1 MTIKEALKS
10 ATDRLRSSNSPSAYL
25 DAEVLLLH
33 ALRRK
38 KDVRDKSW
46 VYINS
51 NYDLSRK
58 EEASFFGFISRRCLH
73 EPVAYIIEK
82 KEFYGYDF
90 YVNEN
95 ALIPRPETEMI
106 VSEVL
111 ETIRSK
117 KECGCKFDLLDI
129 GTGSGCIII
138 SVLNELAKT
147 HRQKLVH
154 SAIANDISKKAIE
167 VAERNSRKYR
177 LNKKIRF
184 ICEDFSDMLRDK
196 DLIDRSRRLI
206 ITANLPYIRT
216 DGYDRLLS
224 SVKYE
229 PRSALVGGKDGL
241 KFITKLI
248 NNVAKLKK
256 NANSDIIMFI
266 ESDPEQ
272 INIIKKLA
280 RGSLPDS
287 ESVILKDLSKK
298 RRFVKIE
305 LKNDRQCK

>member
-10 ATDRLRSSNSPSAYL
+10 ATQKLRSSDSPSAYL

-33 ALRRK
+33 ALRNK
-38 KDVRDKSW
+38 KGVHDKSW
-46 VYINS
+46 IYINS
-51 NYDLSRK
+51 NYGLSKK
-58 EEASFFGFISRRCLH
+58 EESTFFGYIKRRCLH

-95 ALIPRPETEMI
+95 ALIPRHETEMI

-111 ETIRSK
+111 EVIRSK
-117 KECGCKFDLLDI
+117 KEDSGKFDLLDI

-138 SVLNELAKT
+138 SILNELTKT
-147 HRQKLVH
+147 HQQKLVH

-167 VAERNSRKYR
+167 VAEKNSRKYR

-184 ICEDFSDMLRDK
+184 ICEDFSDMFKKK
-196 DLIDRSRRLI
+196 DLFDRSKKLV

-216 DGYDRLLS
+216 GGYDGLLS

-248 NNVAKLKK
+248 NIAGALK
-256 NANSDIIMFI
+256 NEVERGIVIFL

-272 INIIKKLA
+272 INIIRKLA
-280 RGSLPDS
+280 RGSLPDAKS
-287 ESVILKDLSKK
+287 IVLKDLSKK
-298 RRFVKIE
+298 RRFVKIA
-305 LKNDRQCK
+305 LR